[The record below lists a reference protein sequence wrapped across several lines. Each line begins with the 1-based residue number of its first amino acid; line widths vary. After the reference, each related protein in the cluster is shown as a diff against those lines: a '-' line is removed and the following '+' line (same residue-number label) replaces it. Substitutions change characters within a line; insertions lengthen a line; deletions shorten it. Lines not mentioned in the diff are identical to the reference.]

1 MFRDWDNFYIILG
14 SAAAGLIG
22 LLFVVVTLTAGLD
35 RPQSTRGSSLYLT
48 PTALNFALVLSISAV
63 AVAPPLAAI
72 ETSVIIGL
80 IALAGLVGAIR
91 SLLGIPTPPPGQDA
105 PHWSDVWMY
114 GATPAL
120 IYLGLLFAAIAV
132 WAGAHWAAHVMA
144 GLLLILLLVSIRN
157 AWDLMTFIA
166 PMRRDG
172 PPS

>member
-1 MFRDWDNFYIILG
+1 MFRGWDNFYLMLG

-22 LLFVVVTLTAGLD
+22 LLFVVVTLTAGFD
-35 RPQSTRGSSLYLT
+35 RPQNSRGSSLYLT

-63 AVAPPLAAI
+63 AVAPPLPAI
-72 ETSVIIGL
+72 ETSVVVGL
-80 IALAGLVGAIR
+80 IAIGGLAGAGR
-91 SLLGIPTPPPGQDA
+91 SMLGIPTPPPGQDK

-120 IYLGLLFAAIAV
+120 IYVSLLASAVAV
-132 WAGAHWAAHVMA
+132 WAGADWAAHVMA
-144 GLLLILLLVSIRN
+144 GLLLVLLLVSIRN

>member
-1 MFRDWDNFYIILG
+1 MFRGWDNFYLMMG
-14 SAAAGLIG
+14 SAAGGLIG

-35 RPQSTRGSSLYLT
+35 RPQSSRGSSLYLT
-48 PTALNFALVLSISAV
+48 PTALNFGLVLSICAV

-72 ETSVIIGL
+72 ETSVMIGL
-80 IALAGLVGAIR
+80 IALGGLVG
-91 SLLGIPTPPPGQDA
+91 SLRPILGIPRPPPGQGA

-120 IYLGLLFAAIAV
+120 IYLGLLAAAIAV
-132 WAGAHWAAHVMA
+132 WAGAAWAAHVMA